1 MGLFGAIL
9 GAFAGGNDEGDSSSE
24 YFETG
29 VCPKCGGEMHRRYSY
44 SDWYCPTCG
53 GPDDDEENEGE
64 DDGEA
69 LDVYE
74 AADIWMSNGMDEDY
88 TFGYTEDELQRAYDE
103 GPSW

>member
-9 GAFAGGNDEGDSSSE
+9 GTLAGGNDGSDSSSE

-29 VCPKCGGEMHRRYSY
+29 VCPKCGGEMHKRYSY
-44 SDWYCPTCG
+44 SDWYCPNCG
-53 GPDDDEENEGE
+53 GPDDDEESEE

-88 TFGYTEDELQRAYDE
+88 TFGYTEEELQRAYDE